1 MNGAA
6 MKTIGQ
12 MVAAGS
18 MVFCSAILA
27 STMIAGLATAQS
39 SGTSDDDL
47 KMMALEGLRGADSSV
62 AVPQLEKVLAGNGS
76 DNLKKRALSILAHE
90 DTPAAREAV
99 ARFARTQTNPTLQAE
114 AIRQLGV
121 AGSPDAMKTLS
132 DIYAS
137 STDAA
142 TKRSILR
149 AFMTAGDKQRLL
161 AAAQSEKDSSIRI
174 EAIRLLGAMGSR
186 DALVQLYKSEAS
198 DDGKIL
204 ILRGLMTSES
214 RDAISEIA
222 RNEASAEVRRAAIRD
237 MGAMGRGTTSGAE
250 LVALYAK
257 EKDPMVRKEIL
268 RALFVQEDAK
278 DLIEVARKEPD
289 SDLKVYAVR
298 QLSLMRTKEA
308 QDYMMEI
315 LNK

>member
-99 ARFARTQTNPTLQAE
+99 ARFARTQTNPTLQTE
-114 AIRQLGV
+114 
-121 AGSPDAMKTLS
+121 
-132 DIYAS
+132 
-137 STDAA
+137 
-142 TKRSILR
+142 
-149 AFMTAGDKQRLL
+149 
-161 AAAQSEKDSSIRI
+161 
-174 EAIRLLGAMGSR
+174 
-186 DALVQLYKSEAS
+186 
-198 DDGKIL
+198 
-204 ILRGLMTSES
+204 
-214 RDAISEIA
+214 
-222 RNEASAEVRRAAIRD
+222 
-237 MGAMGRGTTSGAE
+237 
-250 LVALYAK
+250 
-257 EKDPMVRKEIL
+257 
-268 RALFVQEDAK
+268 
-278 DLIEVARKEPD
+278 
-289 SDLKVYAVR
+289 
-298 QLSLMRTKEA
+298 
-308 QDYMMEI
+308 
-315 LNK
+315 